1 MTGGDGIMMMM
12 NTFDVNSNGHAAC
25 ARRHRSAAHI
35 RSRSA
40 RPLELVRVDHR
51 RAPQLCLL
59 LRHGHRVHGHASKC
73 TSRPLGLLSQLA
85 WAASV
90 AAGRRRL
97 PPSCSLGRLG
107 GHGVEMGDP
116 LDFANSRGVFVE
128 CSSLPS
134 RRRVGE
140 GVRKCKSRECAS
152 QLRGEM
158 GGGELGNVK
167 FSLIST
173 LGKTIVF
180 FLC

>member
-1 MTGGDGIMMMM
+1 L
-12 NTFDVNSNGHAAC
+12 
-25 ARRHRSAAHI
+25 RR
-35 RSRSA
+35 
-40 RPLELVRVDHR
+40 
-51 RAPQLCLL
+51 
-59 LRHGHRVHGHASKC
+59 GHRVHGHASKC

-140 GVRKCKSRECAS
+140 GVRKCKSKRMCFPTPWGDGRWGVGKCKV
-152 QLRGEM
+152 QPYRG
-158 GGGELGNVK
+158 LVRPAR
-167 FSLIST
+167 
-173 LGKTIVF
+173 
-180 FLC
+180 